1 VAVLTESRR
10 FPTGSSIDQLAR
22 AVRRG
27 DADTVLAVLDAGDE
41 RLRWDPHPA
50 DDPDARANVMALA
63 EPSALDLVAS
73 ADAGDA
79 EQALAS
85 LDRFRILCAH
95 REGPFGV
102 SWWNHHTEARLRT
115 RGVDVTGWYPGRPV
129 MITTNDYAN
138 ALFNGDLG
146 VVVRHHDRRVVAFPD
161 AAGFRQ
167 LGLSRL
173 QDVETV
179 HATTIH
185 KSQGS
190 EFDHVAVILPPADS
204 PLATRELLYTAIT
217 RARQRVT
224 VVGDEAAVRA
234 AVSRRVVRAGGLRS
248 ALWPDP
254 SATLGV
260 RGWVSS

>member
-1 VAVLTESRR
+1 
-10 FPTGSSIDQLAR
+10 
-22 AVRRG
+22 
-27 DADTVLAVLDAGDE
+27 
-41 RLRWDPHPA
+41 
-50 DDPDARANVMALA
+50 
-63 EPSALDLVAS
+63 
-73 ADAGDA
+73 
-79 EQALAS
+79 
-85 LDRFRILCAH
+85 
-95 REGPFGV
+95 
-102 SWWNHHTEARLRT
+102 
-115 RGVDVTGWYPGRPV
+115 